1 VSGYERIQRLQNIA
15 VGIFVIIGLAA
26 LTWLIFK
33 FNDLPTVMSKINSFQ
48 IAVQLASAPGV
59 QKDTPVRFCGYQIGR
74 VTDVKPPEIR
84 DEFKDGKKTG
94 RRYHQSLV
102 ILNIDKQYTN
112 IPSNV
117 KVKLMTRGLGSSY
130 IELVGDPN
138 LPLTPL
144 DANRPEETKFLTNG
158 ILLQGSIGTSSE
170 FFPEESQK
178 KLDELISSLITMM
191 NNANEIIGD
200 PNNKHNVKQS
210 LANLSQAT
218 AEATVALKQLETFLA
233 SANQSS
239 EELTKMVAT
248 LGLILDKVNSGQ
260 GTAGR
265 IVNDARFYESML
277 ENSRQV
283 KTLLD
288 EIQQFVKKIRE
299 KGVKVQL

>member
-1 VSGYERIQRLQNIA
+1 MSGYERIQRLQNIA